1 MAVKILNPGIYC
13 ERMTGQPTNL
23 LNNKRLFDCANRRI
37 DRNAP
42 VT

>member
-1 MAVKILNPGIYC
+1 MAVKILNPGIDY
-13 ERMTGQPTNL
+13 ETVTTDNL
-23 LNNKRLFDCANRRI
+23 TKNKRLFDCANRRI